1 MPMDRIEVMG
11 SMWKVVG
18 EPAVWPLGTTL
29 ALKKV
34 QGKHY

>member
-1 MPMDRIEVMG
+1 MD
-11 SMWKVVG
+11 SMWQVVG

-34 QGKHY
+34 RGKHY